1 MTWHRLWL
9 SGLMLCCGNVGA
21 QEVLA
26 TPGARVRFTTKG
38 STRWV
43 TAVVREVGRDTMRL
57 DVGPTPNRPF
67 ATTDLAELQVSL
79 GARSLRF
86 ALPR

>member
-1 MTWHRLWL
+1 MSWHRLWL

-26 TPGARVRFTTKG
+26 TPGARVRFTTQG

-43 TAVVREVGRDTMRL
+43 TAVVREVGRDSVRL
-57 DVGPTPNRPF
+57 DAGPMQ
-67 ATTDLAELQVSL
+67 E
-79 GARSLRF
+79 RSF
-86 ALPR
+86 VLPR